1 MYHIRLKYHVI
12 LAMLLFCSLLT
23 AENFPRSNQ
32 MLASS
37 NTELYAYRFIVEL
50 YEVGD
55 ALNLA
60 KEIVAYKSNFPD
72 SGYLPYVRYIE
83 ANLALENNEL
93 VKAQDIYES
102 LLKENLSQ
110 EILGE
115 LFLNYALC
123 KAQTGDTAA
132 ALVLLQRLDSE
143 ITDPELSKLANLQRG
158 DIYFST
164 GQYYSA
170 EKAYQQAYKDFPE
183 RPELAYSLFHCYV
196 KLGWD
201 KEAMEILANQDRTA
215 YQYESFMQTWLNYL
229 LSNERYLEFDAF
241 NAEHASLSTA
251 QKPTIIDLRIK
262 RALREANYGSV
273 KDELRSIADPQN
285 QFAYYSALVLISEG
299 KEAQADSILK
309 PLVASPIPEVA
320 IPAYLERLKLLYKKE
335 PLAAIVQLNNY
346 ITASSS
352 DLMKAELYYTLGY
365 FSYHKE
371 DYPEAIKQLSLAKRY
386 EMNRELSSRI
396 DILTAEAWFAAGR
409 SDLAMDAFNRY
420 LNLYQE
426 GKARDRAWFYLGFIH
441 FVAKD
446 YARAKP
452 SFTELIS
459 LYPASGY
466 LDDAYYYLAEIDFYL
481 ANYNLALQSYQILLS
496 RNPENSAS
504 RLRVAQIYYYL
515 EDYQNTAANLAELQP
530 SYEVCILKGSMFLA
544 QKEYSSALDQF
555 LLAES
560 FAVERLRKAEAQSY
574 RAMTLYHLKRYKE
587 ASALYLQLS
596 SEKESPDTYMF
607 LAAKSAYAAR
617 DYHQAL
623 ELYNGFI
630 EQYPESG
637 HFYAALAGIANAY
650 YNMGNF
656 GRAVQDWVSLLT
668 RFRNKTEFQ
677 DAEMTVIKD
686 AILGLELG
694 MKRLDDVQM
703 ISELIALPD
712 TFVSQYIRFEL
723 NYLLVKL
730 YADNQ
735 MWADLI
741 QAAEKVKSEYP
752 SQVNE
757 DIQML
762 MATGLIEL
770 NQMGAA
776 DTLLQ
781 EIYQTTN
788 SNAALLKWAELE
800 ELSQNFA
807 SALEKYRVSFGNNPQ
822 GETWFK
828 MLQCSQQYGYYD
840 FDAIWEMGSEY
851 QNSYPSSFLLR
862 MEQLYIQNRRD
873 ETLALAESVLNNS
886 LSTYD
891 HARAFLILGKLDY
904 AGGDYTT
911 AIAFFRRVLLLFP
924 EYNDVCGQAVY
935 FTVQAQVLS
944 GATPEAEMF
953 LNQHLKYLEA
963 DQINEL
969 SGMIRGNR

>member
-1 MYHIRLKYHVI
+1 MRIK
-12 LAMLLFCSLLT
+12 LLFFIALLLSVSLL
-23 AENFPRSNQ
+23 AADNLPRNSQN
-32 MLASS
+32 MAAS

-50 YEVGD
+50 YELGD
-55 ALNLA
+55 PLNLA
-60 KEIVAYKSNFPD
+60 KEIVAFKSNFPD
-72 SGYLPYVRYIE
+72 SRYLPYIRYIE
-83 ANLALENNEL
+83 ANLALDNGEL
-93 VKAQDIYES
+93 PKAQEIYES

-115 LFLNYALC
+115 LLLNYALS
-123 KAQTGDTAA
+123 KAKTGDPAA
-132 ALVLLQRLDSE
+132 ALILLQRVDSE
-143 ITDPELSKLANLQRG
+143 IADPELSKLANLQRG
-158 DIYFST
+158 DIYFNT

-170 EKAYQQAYKDFPE
+170 ERAYQQAYTEFPD
-183 RPELAYSLFHCYV
+183 RPEIAFLLFNSYV

-201 KEAMEILANQDRTA
+201 SEALGLLTIQDKQSS
-215 YQYESFMQTWLNYL
+215 QYENFMQTWLNYL
-229 LSNERYLEFDAF
+229 LSKERYQEFDAF
-241 NAEHASLSTA
+241 CAETSGLRTA
-251 QKPTIIDLRIK
+251 NKPTIVDLRIR
-262 RALREANYGSV
+262 RALREANYRAV
-273 KDELRSIADPQN
+273 KAELGNISEIKN
-285 QFAYYSALVLISEG
+285 QFAYYTALLMINDG
-299 KEAQADSILK
+299 NEAEADSILRQ
-309 PLVASPIPEVA
+309 LVSSPVPEVA

-335 PLAAIVQLNNY
+335 PLAAIVQLNNF
-346 ITASSS
+346 IAGSTT
-352 DLMKAELYYTLGY
+352 DVMKAELYYTLGY

-371 DYPEAIKQLSLAKRY
+371 DYPEAIKQLSMAKRY
-386 EMNRELSSRI
+386 DLNRELSSRV
-396 DILTAEAWFAAGR
+396 DILTAEAWFATGR

-452 SFTELIS
+452 SFTELINLHS
-459 LYPASGY
+459 TSGY

-481 ANYNLALQSYQILLS
+481 ANYNLALQSYQTLLS
-496 RNPENSAS
+496 RKPDNSAS

-515 EDYQNTAANLAELQP
+515 EDYQNTAVNLADLQP

-544 QKEYSSALDQF
+544 QKEYSTALDQF

-574 RAMTLYHLKRYKE
+574 RAMTLYHLKRFRE
-587 ASALYLQLS
+587 ASTLYLQLS

-637 HFYAALAGIANAY
+637 HFLSALAGIANAF
-650 YNMGNF
+650 YNMGNYNK
-656 GRAVQDWVSLLT
+656 AVQDWINLLS
-668 RFRNKTEFQ
+668 RFRNKTDFTASEL
-677 DAEMTVIKD
+677 AVVKD

-694 MKRLDDVQM
+694 MKRLDNIQM

-752 SQVNE
+752 EQVNE
-757 DIQML
+757 DIQLM

-770 NQMGAA
+770 NQIEAA
-776 DTLLQ
+776 DTLLA
-781 EIYQTTN
+781 EIYGATS
-788 SNAALLKWAELE
+788 SNVALLKWAELE
-800 ELSQNFA
+800 LMSQNFA
-807 SALEKYRVSFGNNPQ
+807 SALEKYRLAYQKNPQ
-822 GETWFK
+822 GDTWFK
-828 MLQCSQQYGYYD
+828 MLQCSQQYDYYD
-840 FDAIWEMGSEY
+840 FDAIWDLGASFQSSY
-851 QNSYPSSFLLR
+851 QQGYLLR
-862 MEQLYIQNRRD
+862 MEQLYIQNRRE
-873 ETLALAESVLNNS
+873 ETLALAEFVLNNS

-891 HARAFLILGKLDY
+891 HARAFLILGKLDF
-904 AGGDYTT
+904 ASGDFGTSIGT
-911 AIAFFRRVLLLFP
+911 FRRVLLLFP

-935 FTVQAQVLS
+935 YTVQAQILI
-944 GATPEAEMF
+944 GALPEAEMF
-953 LNQHLKYLEA
+953 LNQHLKYLETE
-963 DQINEL
+963 QINEL